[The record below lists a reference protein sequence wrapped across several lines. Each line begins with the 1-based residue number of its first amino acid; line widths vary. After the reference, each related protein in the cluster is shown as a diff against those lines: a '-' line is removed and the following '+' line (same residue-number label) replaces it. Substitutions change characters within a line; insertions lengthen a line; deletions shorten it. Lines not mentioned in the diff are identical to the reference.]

1 MEKYAKEAPKAAP
14 SAGIGLSLA
23 ESIEQGR
30 KDQLADAVRKRLEAV
45 PPLEIIDNEF
55 IPALDRV
62 GKRFEAGEIFL
73 PRLMQ
78 SAQTV
83 QNGFAIIK
91 DRMRASGE
99 KREAKAKSSWLPY
112 METSII
118 SERISL
124 T

>member
-1 MEKYAKEAPKAAP
+1 
-14 SAGIGLSLA
+14 
-23 ESIEQGR
+23 
-30 KDQLADAVRKRLEAV
+30 VRKRLEAV

-78 SAQTV
+78 SAQAV

-112 METSII
+112 METSMI

-124 T
+124 A